1 MSIGSNVKSRV
12 VNWILAAANRDLDK
26 LLQQTNALK
35 SEILA
40 LQGSQPSL
48 KTEDYANAV
57 QMQTVII
64 AHKAKLEE
72 MRSRSY
78 SNRRSLT
85 YRILFA
91 WIIILVLRPFASNR
105 KSMATFA
112 DDGAIGR
119 TNQFLLD
126 LCLPPD
132 RAEDASTA
140 LQDTCESKW
149 EKRYSPRKVALL
161 CFVQTISA
169 IYAYHAGRIFKNGG
183 LFWVIA
189 ELKRALPS
197 FGELDAGIT
206 ITKRYGE
213 ASDSGALD

>member
-12 VNWILAAANRDLDK
+12 VNWILAVVNRELDK
-26 LLQQTNALK
+26 LLQLANAFKAEVQDLK
-35 SEILA
+35 
-40 LQGSQPSL
+40 GSQPSL
-48 KTEDYANAV
+48 KTEDYSNAL
-57 QMQTVII
+57 QIRTVLI

-72 MRSRSY
+72 MQSRAD
-78 SNRRSLT
+78 SNIRSLT
-85 YRILFA
+85 YHILFA
-91 WIIILVLRPFASNR
+91 RISILVLRPFASNL

-140 LQDTCESKW
+140 LQDTCESRW
-149 EKRYSPRKVALL
+149 EKQYSPRKVALL

-169 IYAYHAGRIFKNGG
+169 IYAYHASRIFKIGG
-183 LFWVIA
+183 LFGVIA
-189 ELKRALPS
+189 ELKKALAK
-197 FGELDAGIT
+197 LW
-206 ITKRYGE
+206 
-213 ASDSGALD
+213 GA